1 MTALPIALLVVLNVA
16 DAKQPTPYVTPQG
29 LALSPDGKWMF
40 HVEESGVRL
49 LSVEDRRSPVCVDG
63 AELPG
68 HGSDG
73 AFLVVG
79 GKLHALAVDGL
90 GLSVFGVAGGKL
102 RPLGRLE
109 ITDNNVRGPESI
121 FVRGTTCFLGC
132 RLGGLAVVD
141 LSKPQEPGLVS
152 KRQTANFARKVA
164 VSGNHAY
171 VADSRGLT
179 VMDVSNLKRPKQ
191 VAFLRSPDIATDITV
206 RDGLAVLGCGKNWML
221 FLDVSDPTQPKEVGR
236 FRGRIVWYGSF
247 FFDSVIEGRTLHVG
261 FGEGGYLRL
270 DIAEPPRPKWVSEY
284 HPWRNPGTKAPVMA
298 GVFTRAIVVDRDLA
312 YLGDK
317 GSIEVVD
324 ISHPSDVKHVSR
336 VKTEPPKDGK

>member
-1 MTALPIALLVVLNVA
+1 MTVLPIALLAILNCGE
-16 DAKQPTPYVTPQG
+16 AKQPTPYVTPQG
-29 LALSPDGKWMF
+29 LALSPDGKWML

-49 LSVEDRRSPVCVDG
+49 LKVDDRRAPVCVDG
-63 AELPG
+63 VELPG

-73 AFLVVG
+73 AFLVAGEELCAV
-79 GKLHALAVDGL
+79 AVDGL
-90 GLSVFGVAGGKL
+90 GLSVYAAGGGKL
-102 RPLGRLE
+102 QLLRRLD
-109 ITDNNVRGPESI
+109 ISDDNVRGPESLLL
-121 FVRGTTCFLGC
+121 RRSTCFLAC

-141 LSKPQEPGLVS
+141 VSNPREPALVS
-152 KRQTANFARKVA
+152 KCRTANFARKVA
-164 VSGNHAY
+164 VSANHAY

-179 VMDVSNLKRPKQ
+179 VMDVSNLRRPKQ
-191 VAFLRSPDIATDITV
+191 VAFLRSPDIATDITLKG
-206 RDGLAVLGCGKNWML
+206 DLAVLGCGKNWML
-221 FLDVSDPTQPKEVGR
+221 FLDVSDPARPKEVGR